1 MDRPYVV
8 CHILTSLNGKIDGD
22 FFADQATAPAQKAY
36 GSLRNVF
43 ECQATIY
50 GTTTMLGGYSNGSVP
65 TLTPKGRDYPK
76 EDYKAPNNIQNYIVS
91 VDPEGI
97 LGWQSNT
104 IEKKGRAKAHVIE
117 VLTEKVDGAYV
128 DYLRQHEISYI
139 FAGKDSLD
147 CIAMLKKLKEE
158 FHVDRLMLAGGGV
171 MNASF
176 LQANVIDELSLVLAP
191 VVGCDSDAVSIFE
204 QAEFLPD
211 YAPAA
216 FELEEAKPLDGN
228 GLWLRYKREAI

>member
-22 FFADQATAPAQKAY
+22 FFAAQATVPAQKAY

-50 GTTTMLGGYSNGSVP
+50 GTTTMLGGYSDGSVP

-76 EDYKAPNNIQNYIVS
+76 EDHKAPNHIQNYIVS

-104 IEKKGRAKAHVIE
+104 IEKKGRAKK
-117 VLTEKVDGAYV
+117 TVDGLDTKRQKV
-128 DYLRQHEISYI
+128 TYLQRTSNISFKHVLFKIKFQKSFDEGKSFEYNDQIIIHQRGKFNQEFEKTSVLKPSVANKCI
-139 FAGKDSLD
+139 FL
-147 CIAMLKKLKEE
+147 
-158 FHVDRLMLAGGGV
+158 FV
-171 MNASF
+171 
-176 LQANVIDELSLVLAP
+176 ELH
-191 VVGCDSDAVSIFE
+191 
-204 QAEFLPD
+204 Q
-211 YAPAA
+211 
-216 FELEEAKPLDGN
+216 
-228 GLWLRYKREAI
+228 